1 MYYHKIFMNNINNN
15 RSRAARER
23 GFMARCAVLLA
34 VLGAV
39 ATVLSTPVHAQ
50 SFSGL
55 GFLTGGNA
63 SYAMGVNADGTVV
76 VGNSNAINAAG
87 NILEA
92 FRWTQAGGMA
102 GLGFLTGGNAS
113 YAMGVNADGTV
124 VVGNSNAINAA
135 GNILEAFRWTRAGGM
150 VGLGFLPVV
159 LSGSDAL
166 GVNADGTVV
175 VGLSRTS
182 CACEEAFR
190 WTQAG
195 GMVSLGGPGSQAF
208 AVNADGTVVVGI
220 GSIPRPSP
228 TPLRR
233 PAGPRPAAWLTLAS
247 CPAEMSARPGA

>member
-50 SFSGL
+50 SFS
-55 GFLTGGNA
+55 
-63 SYAMGVNADGTVV
+63 
-76 VGNSNAINAAG
+76 
-87 NILEA
+87 
-92 FRWTQAGGMA
+92 